1 MGGAMSDAEVADRIA
16 KDDGPLDETV
26 LLKRSTG
33 GTRRVYHDAED
44 PCFDVDDAGYRSG
57 PERVTRKAAQDRGI
71 APCKGCVIGP
81 DLPESHDNELYERAR
96 NFDPSV
102 HDSLADVDLE
112 GES

>member
-1 MGGAMSDAEVADRIA
+1 MSGALTDAEVADRIE
-16 KDDGPLDETV
+16 KDDGPLEETV

-33 GTRRVYHDAED
+33 GTRRVYHDADD
-44 PCFDVDDAGYRSG
+44 PCFDADAAGYRSG
-57 PERVTRKAAQDRGI
+57 PERVTRREAQDRGI

-81 DLPESHDNELYERAR
+81 DLPDTHDNELYERAR
-96 NFDPSV
+96 NFDPAV

>member
-1 MGGAMSDAEVADRIA
+1 MEGALSEAEVADRIE
-16 KDDGPLDETV
+16 KDDGSPDETV

-33 GTRRVYHDAED
+33 GTRRVYHDADD
-44 PCFDVDDAGYRSG
+44 PCFNVDDAGYRAG
-57 PERVTRKAAQDRGI
+57 PERLTREAAQDRRI

-102 HDSLADVDLE
+102 HDNLADVDLE